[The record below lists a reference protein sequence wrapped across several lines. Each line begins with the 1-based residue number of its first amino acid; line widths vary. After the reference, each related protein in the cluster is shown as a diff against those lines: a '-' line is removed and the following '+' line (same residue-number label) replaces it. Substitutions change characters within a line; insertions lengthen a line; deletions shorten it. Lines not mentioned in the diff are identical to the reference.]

1 VRLAETGSGFRAP
14 KKSLRVARGRA
25 HREPASRPRERR
37 FERGPALAK
46 ARPVNVGL
54 YRSAVAMSAQ
64 QRRLDGISA
73 NLANVGTVGFK
84 RGVTASHEVEVE
96 RPRGKVRG
104 VTTLAE
110 VDFAQGNLTRTG
122 REHDVALFGDGFFAV
137 DGPDGEAYTRDG
149 SFHVTEGGVLVS
161 EEGLPVAWDQLS
173 GSIDPVGMPL
183 VIDQAG
189 NVRQGIQDIGRLR
202 VVAFDD
208 PSVLSKDARGFWS
221 APRGVRPLPSD
232 AQVHQ
237 YSLEESNA
245 NAMEEMVDMITVQ
258 RSFET
263 VARVFE
269 AIDQTY
275 ERLTR
280 PF

>member
-1 VRLAETGSGFRAP
+1 MAAE
-14 KKSLRVARGRA
+14 
-25 HREPASRPRERR
+25 
-37 FERGPALAK
+37 
-46 ARPVNVGL
+46 
-54 YRSAVAMSAQ
+54 
-64 QRRLDGISA
+64 QRRLDSISA

-96 RPRGKVRG
+96 RPRGRVRG
-104 VTTLAE
+104 VTTLAR
-110 VDFAQGNLTRTG
+110 VDFAQGNLQRTG
-122 REHDVALFGDGFFAV
+122 REQDLALFGEGFFAV
-137 DGPDGEAYTRDG
+137 DSPDGEVYTRDG
-149 SFHVTEGGVLVS
+149 SFHMSEAGVLVT
-161 EEGLPVAWDQLS
+161 EHGFPVAWEELQ
-173 GSIDPVGMPL
+173 GAIDPVGLPL
-183 VIDQAG
+183 VIDEAG
-189 NVRQGIQDIGRLR
+189 NARQGNQNIGRLR

-208 PSVLSKDARGFWS
+208 ARVLSKDRLGFWT
-221 APRGVRPLPSD
+221 APRTVQPTVSD
-232 AQVHQ
+232 ARVHQ

-245 NAMEEMVDMITVQ
+245 NGMEEMVEMIGVQ

>member
-1 VRLAETGSGFRAP
+1 VVPRLP
-14 KKSLRVARGRA
+14 
-25 HREPASRPRERR
+25 ER
-37 FERGPALAK
+37 
-46 ARPVNVGL
+46 RPVNVGL

-64 QRRLDGISA
+64 QCRLDGISA

-84 RGVTASHEVEVE
+84 RAVTASHEVEVE

-110 VDFAQGNLTRTG
+110 VDFAQGNLQRTG
-122 REHDVALFGDGFFAV
+122 REHDLALFGDGFFAI

-149 SFHVTEGGVLVS
+149 SFHLTEGGVLVS
-161 EEGLPVAWDQLS
+161 EEGLPVAWDELR
-173 GSIDPVGMPL
+173 GAIDPVGMPL

-208 PSVLSKDARGFWS
+208 PGVLSKDHNGFWS
-221 APRGVRPLPSD
+221 APRGVRPVDSD